1 MIQNLHFDF
10 ISKGNN
16 IVYNR
21 STVQVI
27 EHQKT
32 NIPQTIALDAN
43 KNELIYSKPFL
54 VSLNRIMVKYQVSNA
69 SVFSYCRIHKR
80 FN

>member
-10 ISKGNN
+10 ISKGSN
-16 IVYNR
+16 IVYIR

-32 NIPQTIALDAN
+32 HNITQTIALD
-43 KNELIYSKPFL
+43 KK
-54 VSLNRIMVKYQVSNA
+54 
-69 SVFSYCRIHKR
+69 
-80 FN
+80 

>member
-10 ISKGNN
+10 ISNGSN

-32 NIPQTIALDAN
+32 NVPQTIALDEN
-43 KNELIYSKPFL
+43 KNELIY
-54 VSLNRIMVKYQVSNA
+54 
-69 SVFSYCRIHKR
+69 
-80 FN
+80 